1 LPLLSKS
8 KYLIGIQCPKY
19 FWIQLNQPDK
29 IPEIDLATQQKF
41 DQGKKVGQLAKKL
54 FPEGIDIPESNF
66 KENLEKSKESLTLNK
81 PLFEV
86 AFCLEGLYSRADI
99 LFPNKD
105 GTWDI
110 LEVKSSTKV
119 KDINVEDV
127 AFQKYVYE
135 KAGIKINK
143 CFLLHI
149 NNKFVK
155 NGEVNPEE
163 FFTKANITEQV
174 DELFPLVEE
183 KVSKLKEIMNSEEC
197 PNLNIGRQCKDPYD
211 CPLEDECW
219 GFLPESSVFDLY
231 RGGNKSFELFED
243 GVLNIKEI
251 PSDFKLNDKQG
262 IQRDCDLHN
271 KTHINKEEIKRFIEK
286 LEYPLYYLDFETFS
300 SAIPSLNGTRPYQQI
315 PFQFSLHIDNGKSI
329 KHIEFLA
336 EDLDDRKK
344 LLQKLIDNLGTE
356 GSILVYFKSF
366 EINRLKELAKAF
378 PENKEWVE
386 NILKRVVDLIEPFQN
401 FHYYNPKQK
410 GSCSIKSVLP
420 VLVDKSYK
428 GMNISNGEEA
438 SISFL
443 KQREDAQVRKDLLK
457 YCELDTEAMLLIVKE
472 LEKLTK

>member
-1 LPLLSKS
+1 MDMDRDLLLPPIIRVNGGLFSIFS
-8 KYLIGIQCPKY
+8 SLIGNN
-19 FWIQLNQPDK
+19 LTENNNNQGVS
-29 IPEIDLATQQKF
+29 E
-41 DQGKKVGQLAKKL
+41 
-54 FPEGIDIPESNF
+54 EF
-66 KENLEKSKESLTLNK
+66 KNNLRENTADEEFISKEKQCSI
-81 PLFEV
+81 
-86 AFCLEGLYSRADI
+86 CLE
-99 LFPNKD
+99 
-105 GTWDI
+105 
-110 LEVKSSTKV
+110 
-119 KDINVEDV
+119 
-127 AFQKYVYE
+127 
-135 KAGIKINK
+135 
-143 CFLLHI
+143 
-149 NNKFVK
+149 
-155 NGEVNPEE
+155 
-163 FFTKANITEQV
+163 
-174 DELFPLVEE
+174 
-183 KVSKLKEIMNSEEC
+183 
-197 PNLNIGRQCKDPYD
+197 
-211 CPLEDECW
+211 
-219 GFLPESSVFDLY
+219 
-231 RGGNKSFELFED
+231 
-243 GVLNIKEI
+243 
-251 PSDFKLNDKQG
+251 DFKLNDKQG

>member
-1 LPLLSKS
+1 MPLLSKS

-155 NGEVNPEE
+155 
-163 FFTKANITEQV
+163 
-174 DELFPLVEE
+174 
-183 KVSKLKEIMNSEEC
+183 KL
-197 PNLNIGRQCKDPYD
+197 
-211 CPLEDECW
+211 
-219 GFLPESSVFDLY
+219 SS
-231 RGGNKSFELFED
+231 
-243 GVLNIKEI
+243 
-251 PSDFKLNDKQG
+251 
-262 IQRDCDLHN
+262 H
-271 KTHINKEEIKRFIEK
+271 EIKK
-286 LEYPLYYLDFETFS
+286 S
-300 SAIPSLNGTRPYQQI
+300 SS
-315 PFQFSLHIDNGKSI
+315 
-329 KHIEFLA
+329 
-336 EDLDDRKK
+336 
-344 LLQKLIDNLGTE
+344 
-356 GSILVYFKSF
+356 
-366 EINRLKELAKAF
+366 
-378 PENKEWVE
+378 
-386 NILKRVVDLIEPFQN
+386 
-401 FHYYNPKQK
+401 
-410 GSCSIKSVLP
+410 
-420 VLVDKSYK
+420 
-428 GMNISNGEEA
+428 
-438 SISFL
+438 
-443 KQREDAQVRKDLLK
+443 
-457 YCELDTEAMLLIVKE
+457 
-472 LEKLTK
+472 